1 MTHLTRNNVKWRIF
15 ILCMFLMSF
24 LSIVATNGQIFTKE
38 KKVKVHWLSNKDS
51 MKFNGTNFE
60 ELKIFCFEG
69 KAAES
74 FWPNLIN
81 SDNLMWLEDLLSQL
95 LSIGSFWSS
104 AEMKLNIKNDNYNV
118 YVANNVSM
126 VQKMHKDHTTTWFYS
141 SWPGKSKN
149 LKISPFESTCAGVLT
164 REPFKISLQKFQIN
178 FIHMFMTGCGIALFF
193 YAPVLCRNPAFH
205 YATGMSVG
213 VFLSLVV
220 VSYLIQRR
228 FALGY
233 WAIATYTLSLY
244 LLTSMWFNMKIYFL
258 ANQTYVLGY
267 LIVSAAISFA
277 ICYRMGPIE
286 NPRSINLIQ
295 WTIQSF
301 ALGLI
306 YISSYLRIA
315 SSVLAGMIMIW
326 SIIPSKVKSKIIE
339 LVFSLSF
346 PTMNR
351 TIHAERKIHLLSEEE
366 YLNQSRIETR
376 KALENL
382 RDFCQSPKC
391 DSWKITS
398 RLESP
403 SRFAQF
409 VKGSDHITDKEVFE
423 YSKVDFSEDDFLSIS
438 RNDNNHSDTD
448 EEETV
453 EIDN

>member
-1 MTHLTRNNVKWRIF
+1 MYF
-15 ILCMFLMSF
+15 I
-24 LSIVATNGQIFTKE
+24 
-38 KKVKVHWLSNKDS
+38 
-51 MKFNGTNFE
+51 
-60 ELKIFCFEG
+60 
-69 KAAES
+69 
-74 FWPNLIN
+74 
-81 SDNLMWLEDLLSQL
+81 
-95 LSIGSFWSS
+95 
-104 AEMKLNIKNDNYNV
+104 
-118 YVANNVSM
+118 
-126 VQKMHKDHTTTWFYS
+126 
-141 SWPGKSKN
+141 
-149 LKISPFESTCAGVLT
+149 
-164 REPFKISLQKFQIN
+164 
-178 FIHMFMTGCGIALFF
+178 
-193 YAPVLCRNPAFH
+193 
-205 YATGMSVG
+205 
-213 VFLSLVV
+213 
-220 VSYLIQRR
+220 
-228 FALGY
+228 
-233 WAIATYTLSLY
+233 
-244 LLTSMWFNMKIYFL
+244 

-295 WTIQSF
+295 WTIQCF
-301 ALGLI
+301 ALGLV

-326 SIIPSKVKSKIIE
+326 SIIPPKVKSKITRF
-339 LVFSLSF
+339 VYSWSF

-423 YSKVDFSEDDFLSIS
+423 YSRVDFSEDDFLSIS
-438 RNDNNHSDTD
+438 RNDSNHTDTD
-448 EEETV
+448 EEGTV
-453 EIDN
+453 EIDD